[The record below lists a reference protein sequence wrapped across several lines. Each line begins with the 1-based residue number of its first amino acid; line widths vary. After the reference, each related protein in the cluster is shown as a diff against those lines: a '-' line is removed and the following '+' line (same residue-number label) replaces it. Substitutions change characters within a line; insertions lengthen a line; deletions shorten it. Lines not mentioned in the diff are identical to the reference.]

1 MREIAAVMKV
11 TPRRIHQ
18 LRKHYQETG
27 EIPEL
32 KQAGRKPKQIPKET
46 EGIILQT
53 YNKYRLSPVL
63 LEKLIERL
71 RHPHSPQHHLQ
82 SYAKTR
88 FCGGE
93 HEQEEEAK
101 EVG

>member
-1 MREIAAVMKV
+1 M
-11 TPRRIHQ
+11 
-18 LRKHYQETG
+18 
-27 EIPEL
+27 PEL

-71 RHPHSPQHHLQ
+71 WNPHSPNTIYRVMLKHDFVEENMNKKKRRKWVRYERTHSMSLWQGDWKSLE
-82 SYAKTR
+82 R
-88 FCGGE
+88 GG
-93 HEQEEEAK
+93 Q
-101 EVG
+101 